1 MLRTQ
6 KTALVPSNWVSISDI
21 INPAD
26 DRDALRFNHRTKSR
40 YRLEF
45 VGANA
50 IPFALGL
57 RALVASRAKRLPA
70 RPPLSSRPRG
80 QDPTLILASLQ
91 SGGGPRRAR
100 RPTGCHVTRERLPR
114 RARRH
119 EPTSHE
125 PDQSG
130 LAHCDR
136 TTADFATSQTT
147 DAALCLGL
155 APKAEAAANKNC
167 GCDGPHAYRGAPR
180 ATISAA
186 GEAAHA
192 TSVAA
197 TERTPVNI

>member
-1 MLRTQ
+1 LNGLGRADCISAEPLLPCLLMLRTQ

-80 QDPTLILASLQ
+80 QDPTLVLASAPVRVASDGL
-91 SGGGPRRAR
+91 PAAMLRASDCR
-100 RPTGCHVTRERLPR
+100 EGRVVTSQRPTSRISPDSPIAIAQRPTSRLPR
-114 RARRH
+114 RPMRLCASASRPR
-119 EPTSHE
+119 PRPQLTK
-125 PDQSG
+125 
-130 LAHCDR
+130 
-136 TTADFATSQTT
+136 TADVM
-147 DAALCLGL
+147 ALTHTAVLL
-155 APKAEAAANKNC
+155 EL
-167 GCDGPHAYRGAPR
+167 R
-180 ATISAA
+180 
-186 GEAAHA
+186 
-192 TSVAA
+192 
-197 TERTPVNI
+197 